1 MIINETAVDEK
12 LGIVYH
18 ARIGGGRYEII
29 AGIQFKAGM
38 NSELIV
44 EDGKTIAQI
53 RREDLH
59 KKLDAW
65 LDDELKEELVAE
77 T

>member
-1 MIINETAVDEK
+1 MIINETAVDQD

-18 ARIGGGRYEII
+18 ARIGEGRYEII

-38 NSELIV
+38 SNDTIA
-44 EDGKTIAQI
+44 EDGKTIAQM

-59 KKLDAW
+59 QKLDAW
-65 LDDELKEELVAE
+65 LDDELKEDPVAE